1 MGYFEKDHL
10 MLKTAVDIFRPLVET
25 WANFL
30 PQHPVVLIVTLFYWR
45 KIPIPCMMHI
55 EWTNKIQYLHI
66 LHVLLKSSMRE
77 HTFFNVPFL
86 DIFYYYF
93 LFQQFTENKC
103 SVQIVDD
110 WIWTPDLWCRS
121 QLLSQVMWHES
132 TNQSA

>member
-1 MGYFEKDHL
+1 
-10 MLKTAVDIFRPLVET
+10 
-25 WANFL
+25 
-30 PQHPVVLIVTLFYWR
+30 
-45 KIPIPCMMHI
+45 MMHT
-55 EWTNKIQYLHI
+55 EWTNKIQY

-110 WIWTPDLWCRS
+110 WICERHLK
-121 QLLSQVMWHES
+121 
-132 TNQSA
+132 TNASIPIFVNDI